1 MDEEG
6 AGGAV
11 EQAPAAPDARG
22 REERRERALGVW
34 TSVVVLVLAATAFL
48 VFVAQNTD
56 EVAVEWTVW
65 SVGVSLAAVV
75 FGSMLLGAVG
85 ALAAVTA
92 WRLRRHRRLRERE
105 ELRRLRGGG

>member
-1 MDEEG
+1 MDEE
-6 AGGAV
+6 APGGAV
-11 EQAPAAPDARG
+11 EQAPAAPAEQA
-22 REERRERALGVW
+22 REERRERAIGVW

-56 EVAVEWTVW
+56 EVDVEWTVW

-85 ALAAVTA
+85 ALAAMTA

-105 ELRRLRGGG
+105 ELRRLRGG